1 MGQGREGR
9 EDPAVMPTPVAGR
22 AGGGARRV
30 ILRLHAVG
38 RRAFLFALLAAATVA
53 AQAAAPEVR
62 APQVDSPKRILFV
75 GNSYFYYNGSLHVHA
90 NRIARNADPAGRYD
104 YRSAT
109 IAGAPLHYHA
119 IEHLI
124 TPGRLGVKEPFEV
137 VVLQTN
143 STDAMSERNRAQF
156 RETALAFNAAIAKR
170 GARTAL
176 YMTQAHV
183 KPSKHAGSDM
193 LRRTAEMYVEVGN
206 EIGAL
211 VIPAGL
217 AFEEAYRRRPDI
229 KLHFELDGSH
239 PSLLGTYLAACTVYA
254 SLYGRRCEGNAYDY
268 QGTIAREDALFL
280 QKVADDTV
288 EKFFGRPLP
297 R

>member
-1 MGQGREGR
+1 MMFFPVMHLRTLR
-9 EDPAVMPTPVAGR
+9 WTVALAVLVSS
-22 AGGGARRV
+22 V
-30 ILRLHAVG
+30 V
-38 RRAFLFALLAAATVA
+38 LAASPA
-53 AQAAAPEVR
+53 VR
-62 APQVDSPKRILFV
+62 APQVEKPTRVLFV
-75 GNSYFYYNGSLHVHA
+75 GNSYFYYNGSVHVHA
-90 NRIARNADPAGRYD
+90 NRIARSGDPGTVFE

-109 IAGAPLHYHA
+109 IAGAPLRYHA

-124 TPGRLGVKEPFEV
+124 TPGKLGVEQPFEV
-137 VVLQTN
+137 VILLTN
-143 STDAMSERNRAQF
+143 STDAMFERSRAAF
-156 RETALAFNAAIAKR
+156 RETAAEFSAAIAKR
-170 GARTAL
+170 GGKTAL

-183 KPSKHAGSDM
+183 KPSKFAGSDM
-193 LRRTAEMYVEVGN
+193 MRRTAAMYVEVGN

-217 AFEEAYRRRPDI
+217 AFEEAYRRRPEI
-229 KLHFELDGSH
+229 KLHHELDGSH

-254 SLYGRRCEGNAYDY
+254 TLYGRRSEGNAYDY
-268 QGTIAREDALFL
+268 QGTIPTEDALFL

>member
-1 MGQGREGR
+1 MIAIPFE
-9 EDPAVMPTPVAGR
+9 VAPR
-22 AGGGARRV
+22 RLVAFARGV
-30 ILRLHAVG
+30 LLL
-38 RRAFLFALLAAATVA
+38 AFAMLFAFA
-53 AQAAAPEVR
+53 AQAATPTVV
-62 APQVDSPKRILFV
+62 APQVDAPKRILFV

-90 NRIARNADPAGRYD
+90 NRIARNAYPNAAID

-124 TPGRLGVKEPFEV
+124 TPGRLGLKEPFDV

-143 STDAMSERNRAQF
+143 STDAMSEATRARF
-156 RETALAFNAAIAKR
+156 RETAIEFSGAIAKR
-170 GARTAL
+170 GGRTAL

-193 LRRTAEMYVEVGN
+193 LRRTAAMYVEIGN

-229 KLHFELDGSH
+229 KLHHELDGSH

-254 SLYGRRCEGNAYDY
+254 TLYGRRCAGSTYDY
-268 QGTIAREDALFL
+268 QGTIPRDDALFL

-288 EKFFGRPLP
+288 EKFFGRTLAP
-297 R
+297 

>member
-1 MGQGREGR
+1 MGEGREGR
-9 EDPAVMPTPVAGR
+9 EDRAMMRMLVRTIPAEGGRRRAAMRALILAWALVLCAGAATAQGTAPAVK
-22 AGGGARRV
+22 
-30 ILRLHAVG
+30 
-38 RRAFLFALLAAATVA
+38 
-53 AQAAAPEVR
+53 
-62 APQVDSPKRILFV
+62 APQVDNPGRILFI
-75 GNSYFYYNGSLHVHA
+75 GNSYTYYNGSLHVHA
-90 NRIARNADPAGRYD
+90 NRIARLADPGGRYD
-104 YRSAT
+104 YRAAT

-124 TPGRLGVKEPFEV
+124 TPGRLGVKEPFQV
-137 VVLQTN
+137 VILQSN
-143 STDAMSERNRAQF
+143 STDAMSERDRTRF
-156 RETALAFNAAIAKR
+156 RETVIEFNAAIAKR
-170 GARTAL
+170 GAKTAL

-183 KPSKHAGSDM
+183 KPSKYAGTDM
-193 LRRTAEMYVEVGN
+193 LRRTAEMVIEAGN
-206 EIGAL
+206 EIGAI

-254 SLYGRRCEGNAYDY
+254 TLYGRRCEGNAYDY

-288 EKFFGRPLP
+288 AKFFGRPLQ
-297 R
+297 

>member
-1 MGQGREGR
+1 MITMQF
-9 EDPAVMPTPVAGR
+9 DVA
-22 AGGGARRV
+22 ARHIVALARSV
-30 ILRLHAVG
+30 V
-38 RRAFLFALLAAATVA
+38 LLACAMLCAIA
-53 AQAAAPEVR
+53 AQAATPIVVG
-62 APQVDSPKRILFV
+62 PQVDVPKRILFV
-75 GNSYFYYNGSLHVHA
+75 GNSYVYYNGSLHVHA
-90 NRIARNADPAGRYD
+90 NRIARNANPNVAID
-104 YRSAT
+104 YRAAT

-124 TPGRLGVKEPFEV
+124 TPGRLGLKEAFDV

-143 STDAMSERNRAQF
+143 STDAMSEATRARF
-156 RETALAFNAAIAKR
+156 RETAIEFSGAIAKR
-170 GARTAL
+170 GGRTAL

-183 KPSKHAGSDM
+183 KPSKYAGSDM
-193 LRRTAEMYVEVGN
+193 LRRTAAMHVEVGN

-229 KLHFELDGSH
+229 ELHHDLDGSH

-254 SLYGRRCEGNAYDY
+254 TLYGRRCAGNAYDY
-268 QGTIAREDALFL
+268 QGTIARNDALFL

-288 EKFFGRPLP
+288 EKFFGRTLAP
-297 R
+297 

>member
-1 MGQGREGR
+1 MRHVGCVAMCLRTPSYTLRQG
-9 EDPAVMPTPVAGR
+9 
-22 AGGGARRV
+22 
-30 ILRLHAVG
+30 
-38 RRAFLFALLAAATVA
+38 LFALALVLCAVGAAARDI
-53 AQAAAPEVR
+53 APAVT
-62 APQVDSPKRILFV
+62 APQVDTPKRVLFV
-75 GNSYFYYNGSLHVHA
+75 GNSYTYYNGSLHVHA
-90 NRIARNADPAGRYD
+90 NRIARGGDTANRYD
-104 YRSAT
+104 YRAAT

-124 TPGRLGVKEPFEV
+124 TPGKLGVKDPFEV
-137 VVLQTN
+137 VILQSN
-143 STDAMSERNRAQF
+143 STDAMSAGDRSRF
-156 RETALAFNAAIAKR
+156 RETVIEFNAAIAKR

-183 KPSKHAGSDM
+183 PPSKYAGTDM
-193 LRRTAEMYVEVGN
+193 LRRTAEMYIEVGN
-206 EIGAL
+206 EIGAI

-254 SLYGRRCEGNAYDY
+254 TLYARRCEGSAYDY
-268 QGTIAREDALFL
+268 QGTVARDDALFL

-288 EKFFGRPLP
+288 SKFFGRPLK
-297 R
+297 